1 MKIPD
6 GWRQLSP
13 TTRVIV
19 AALLAMIL
27 AIYACFQAASQAY
40 LCAQKSREVRQI
52 QHTAMISGWQQWLSL
67 RNTAEKSL
75 LSLDKTM
82 PFSPV
87 SFQQAGARLL
97 SWLPSAKGGEMVL
110 EIAWQQVPS
119 TFAMLAERDMQVVG
133 FALVAEN
140 NVLRLTLQLVA
151 DDEH

>member
-6 GWRQLSP
+6 GWRQLLP
-13 TTRVIV
+13 TARVIV

-40 LCAQKSREVRQI
+40 LHTQKSREVRQI
-52 QHTAMISGWQQWLSL
+52 QHTAMLSGWQQWLSL
-67 RNTAEKSL
+67 RDTAKKSMQ
-75 LSLDKTM
+75 SLDKTM

-87 SFQQAGARLL
+87 SFQRAGTRLL

-119 TFAMLAERDMQVVG
+119 TFEMLAERDMQVVG